1 MGFWFLLIGTVL
13 TLFAAGVLYIS
24 FRAARFPAVQR
35 LTGGRRSLAR
45 LNRELTF
52 ALRPLPDLLADLRA
66 VGPAGDFFAACR
78 EGLEESWAEAWQTA
92 LEETHL
98 PLQEEDRQILRE
110 AGEVL
115 GRYDGGSQG
124 QALEGLTARL
134 EENLAQA
141 RGDEDRLFRV
151 YLALGITA
159 GLFGCILL

>member
-1 MGFWFLLIGTVL
+1 MMVWLGRLLFLSGCTALGL
-13 TLFAAGVLYIS
+13 
-24 FRAARFPAVQR
+24 ARGMALKDRTACLSEF
-35 LTGGRRSLAR
+35 RRSLAR

>member
-1 MGFWFLLIGTVL
+1 MMVWLGRLLFLSGCTALGL
-13 TLFAAGVLYIS
+13 ARGMTLRDRVVCLDQ
-24 FRAARFPAVQR
+24 FRRC
-35 LTGGRRSLAR
+35 LAR
-45 LNRELTF
+45 LNREMTF

-78 EGLEESWAEAWQTA
+78 ERLEESWAEAWQTA
-92 LEETHL
+92 LEESHL
-98 PLQEEDRQILRE
+98 PLKEEDRQILRE
-110 AGEVL
+110 TGEIL
-115 GRYDGGSQG
+115 GRYDGESQR

-141 RGDEDRLFRV
+141 RADENRLFRV

>member
-1 MGFWFLLIGTVL
+1 MMVWLGRLLFLSGCTALG
-13 TLFAAGVLYIS
+13 
-24 FRAARFPAVQR
+24 
-35 LTGGRRSLAR
+35 LAR
-45 LNRELTF
+45 GMALRDRTACLSEFRRCLGQLNREMTF
-52 ALRPLPDLLADLRA
+52 ALRPLPDLLEGLR
-66 VGPAGDFFAACR
+66 VRGPAGEFFAACV

-98 PLQEEDRQILRE
+98 PLKEEDRQILWE

-115 GRYDGGSQG
+115 GRYDGESQR
-124 QALEGLTARL
+124 QALEGLAARL

-141 RGDEDRLFRV
+141 RADENRLFRV